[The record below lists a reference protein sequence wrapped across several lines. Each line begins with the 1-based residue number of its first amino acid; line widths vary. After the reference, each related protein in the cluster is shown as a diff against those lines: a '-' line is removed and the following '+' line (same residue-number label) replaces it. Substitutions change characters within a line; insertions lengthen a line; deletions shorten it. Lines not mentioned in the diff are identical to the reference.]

1 MSWDSETL
9 QSVAGPASIA
19 ARLNRLPITR
29 THRAVVAIAGI
40 GTFFD
45 LFDIFLAG
53 VLGTVLTER
62 FHLSHVSLPAVIGS
76 GFLGM
81 FVGAV
86 GLGWCADRVGRRRAF
101 LVNLGIYSVFT
112 LCGAFATSASMLIAT
127 RFLAGIAKAA
137 DKLK

>member
-9 QSVAGPASIA
+9 QLVSGPVSIA

-53 VLGTVLTER
+53 VLGTVLTSR
-62 FHLSHVSLPAVIGS
+62 FHLSPLSLPAVIGS

-81 FVGAV
+81 FAGALA
-86 GLGWCADRVGRRRAF
+86 LGWFADRVGRRRAF
-101 LVNLGIYSVFT
+101 LIDLAIYSVFT
-112 LCGAFATSASMLIAT
+112 LLGA
-127 RFLAGIAKAA
+127 
-137 DKLK
+137 